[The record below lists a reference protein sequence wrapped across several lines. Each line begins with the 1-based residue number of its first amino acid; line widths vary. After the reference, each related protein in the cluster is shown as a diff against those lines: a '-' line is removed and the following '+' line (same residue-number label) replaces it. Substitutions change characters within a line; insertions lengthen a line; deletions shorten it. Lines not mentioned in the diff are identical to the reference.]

1 MSETLISENVK
12 EFESVYFAKWE
23 GIFKLGGKDM
33 ETVIEEVIGKYNNT
47 TIGEYEKI
55 FSRRYRKKFKEG
67 QIVRVAKRE
76 NIEKKS
82 KSDIGRFIAQGK
94 VLADCEGDSL

>member
-1 MSETLISENVK
+1 
-12 EFESVYFAKWE
+12 
-23 GIFKLGGKDM
+23 
-33 ETVIEEVIGKYNNT
+33 
-47 TIGEYEKI
+47 
-55 FSRRYRKKFKEG
+55 
-67 QIVRVAKRE
+67 VRVAKRE